1 MEIKWLGH
9 ACFLISHDGYSV
21 VIDPYNSDYTT
32 GYPKL
37 RVRADKLLVSHEH
50 YGHNYREGVVL
61 SGRPEADCPFK
72 ISTLE
77 VYHDSVFGIMRGS
90 CLVHILEADGLKV
103 AHMGDI
109 GTRLNGGEVSRLFGA
124 DALMV
129 TAGSLTALPAQEVWR
144 MTEELF
150 PRAIIPM
157 HYRDGARGAR
167 RLEHITALTD
177 MFEAPE
183 MIHRH
188 DTDTIHIDGDTE
200 PQVAVLKY
208 LGPGKG
214 CFPL

>member
-109 GTRLNGGEVSRLFGA
+109 GTRLNGGEVSRLFGV

-144 MTEELF
+144 MTEEFF

-183 MIHRH
+183 MIHRY